1 MPPRWTDPV
10 CLGLKGS
17 ETSYWRNCP
26 VPQHETYRKRSSSE
40 RLMSDTTGGT
50 ALKPFSSGGRSSGS
64 AGSAGIS
71 IPLRTAHFPVFPPF
85 SRYHIQIEDERSF
98 RETTTPTNPKVLL
111 GS

>member
-1 MPPRWTDPV
+1 MPPRWIEPV
-10 CLGLKGS
+10 FFGLAGS
-17 ETSYWRNCP
+17 ETSYWMNSP

-40 RLMSDTTGGT
+40 RLMSDTNGGT
-50 ALKPFSSGGRSSGS
+50 ALKPFSSGGRLSGS

-71 IPLRTAHFPVFPPF
+71 ITLRTAHFPLFSPF